1 MEPPNA
7 NVTIRALGAPD
18 AEAYRELRLIA
29 LATSPEAFGSSYEEE
44 AELSLDSFRARVVT
58 TGRNVIFGAF
68 ADSQL
73 VGMAGFAASER
84 VKKRHIGTLWGVFL
98 IAEWRGRGLADR
110 LIRRV
115 VEHATEHVMV
125 LQASVVATNRQAR
138 QAYARLGF
146 VPYGIER
153 HALCIG
159 GMFYDS
165 EHLALDLCEGRPA
178 VA

>member
-1 MEPPNA
+1 MEPQHA
-7 NVTIRALGAPD
+7 NITIRALGAAD
-18 AEAYRELRLIA
+18 AEAYRVLRLTA
-29 LATSPEAFGSSYEEE
+29 LATSPEAFGSSHEEE

-68 ADSQL
+68 ADNHL

-84 VKKRHIGTLWGVFL
+84 VKKRHKGTLWGVFVMP
-98 IAEWRGRGLADR
+98 EWRGRGLGDR
-110 LIRRV
+110 LIARV
-115 VEHATEHVMV
+115 VEHATEHVVV
-125 LQASVVATNRQAR
+125 LQASVVATNQKAR
-138 QAYARLGF
+138 QAYARFGF

-165 EHLALDLCEGRPA
+165 EHLALDLCRGRPA